1 MLLAWLIIGA
11 AAVGYLFGSIPT
23 AWCVTRH
30 LSGTSADIRVLGDH
44 NAGATNVGRVFSRR
58 WGILVG
64 AIDIGKGFAPA
75 AIFMLIARAL
85 DPGYGDGSLHYLVMI
100 SGIGAMMGHIWP
112 IWIGFR
118 GGRGAATAVGIIG
131 AIIPV
136 PMLILASP
144 TALILARNGN
154 TSLAFGFIVLWS
166 NVVAK
171 VFFDSSWDTVV
182 FAFGLFVLVVLTDP
196 RLRIIRQPNPR

>member
-1 MLLAWLIIGA
+1 M
-11 AAVGYLFGSIPT
+11 GSIPT
-23 AWCVTRH
+23 AWIVTRH
-30 LSGTSADIRVLGDH
+30 LSGKSADIRALGDR
-44 NAGATNVGRVFSRR
+44 NVGATNVGRLFSRR

-64 AIDIGKGFAPA
+64 VVDIAKGFAA
-75 AIFMLIARAL
+75 AGIFLLISDAV
-85 DPGYGDGSLHYLVMI
+85 DPGYGDENLHYLI
-100 SGIGAMMGHIWP
+100 IASGIGAMLGHIWP
-112 IWIGFR
+112 VWLKFR

-131 AIIPV
+131 AMIPV
-136 PMLILASP
+136 PMLILALP

-171 VFFDSSWDTVV
+171 VFFDSSWDTVM

-196 RLRIIRQPNPR
+196 RLRIIRQPSPR

>member
-1 MLLAWLIIGA
+1 M
-11 AAVGYLFGSIPT
+11 GSIPT
-23 AWCVTRH
+23 AWIVTRH
-30 LSGTSADIRVLGDH
+30 LSGKSADIRALGDR
-44 NAGATNVGRVFSRR
+44 NVGATNVGRLFSRR

-64 AIDIGKGFAPA
+64 VVDIAKGFAA
-75 AIFMLIARAL
+75 AGIFLLMSEVV
-85 DPGYGDGSLHYLVMI
+85 DPGYGDGNLHYLI
-100 SGIGAMMGHIWP
+100 IASGIGAMLGHIWP
-112 IWIGFR
+112 VWLKFR

-136 PMLILASP
+136 PMLILALP

-154 TSLAFGFIVLWS
+154 TSFAFGFIVLWS

-171 VFFDSSWDTVV
+171 VFFDSSWDTVI

-196 RLRIIRQPNPR
+196 RLRIIRQPSPR